1 MHLKKKVLSTL
12 QSDIKAKEYFCIES
26 MKKTLISESFLTE
39 LMFFH
44 VSSYVLY
51 QEIAGCGLQGVGDV
65 VQGERCRLRT
75 KCFINWMGYVTNI

>member
-12 QSDIKAKEYFCIES
+12 QSDIKAKENLCIES
-26 MKKTLISESFLTE
+26 MKNTLISQSFLTE
-39 LMFFH
+39 LMFFC
-44 VSSYVLY
+44 VSSYIY
-51 QEIAGCGLQGVGDV
+51 IESAGCGLQGAGVV